1 MGFSMVAGSKGERA
15 AVVGTSYVTGLG
27 IALLD
32 KKKPNWTTPV
42 TAVVTVVG
50 AGAMLMGKGIV
61 ATLGEGVACGGAAL
75 LGANTPS
82 WFTKSTGST
91 TQRVATPVRMAQRTG
106 VDVRQTQSIIPVN

>member
-42 TAVVTVVG
+42 TAIVTVVG
-50 AGAMLMGKGIV
+50 AGAMLMGKGMV
-61 ATLGEGVACGGAAL
+61 ATMGEGIACGGAAL
-75 LGANTPS
+75 LGSATPS
-82 WFTKSTGST
+82 WFGST
-91 TQRVATPVRMAQRTG
+91 TTTATSRSVSTPVHMATRSLQPEFQDIKN
-106 VDVRQTQSIIPVN
+106 V

>member
-1 MGFSMVAGSKGERA
+1 MAFSMVAGSKGERA

-50 AGAMLMGKGIV
+50 AGAMLMGKGLV
-61 ATLGEGVACGGAAL
+61 ATMGEGVACGGAAL
-75 LGANTPS
+75 LGAATPS
-82 WFTKSTGST
+82 WFNKSGATAH
-91 TQRVATPVRMAQRTG
+91 RVGTPVHMATRYDLRDTNPQK
-106 VDVRQTQSIIPVN
+106 PML